1 MAKPV
6 QVVLNRKAVG
16 QLLRSAGVKADLA
29 ERAKRIHTAA
39 GGDKAGYRA
48 DSFEGFDRSRAQ
60 VVAATHKAQTDQARH
75 RTLDSA
81 LNAGR

>member
-6 QVVLNRKAVG
+6 EVVLNRKAVG
-16 QLLRSAGVKADLA
+16 QLLRSTGVKAELA
-29 ERAKRIHTAA
+29 ERAKRIHKAA

-60 VVAATHKAQTDQARH
+60 VVAATRKAQTDQARH

-81 LNAGR
+81 INAGR